1 MGVRTALIKWFA
13 SYLEEQSHFTQIGK
27 EESDF
32 GYVPLTSSLREAN

>member
-13 SYLEEQSHFTQIGK
+13 SEQSHFTQIGK